1 MAAYDL
7 TYSTARVNNEPSNQ
21 IWPSSSYQRGPGLL
35 SAFPPE
41 TVTEP
46 GSLGSRLLQTLDRA
60 RDPYVQN
67 GTYAAQQSE
76 VQHPAPAPPPQTHS
90 ANNSCS
96 PPPSSLTSFY
106 ASSTSASTIMYASAE
121 LQLQLPSST
130 QSSTLHPIDIN
141 PDAIDSSHPIRRR
154 PLARLCSIPSNVP
167 LSSSANDVPARIL
180 CRPGSLLSRLVSYVF

>member
-1 MAAYDL
+1 M
-7 TYSTARVNNEPSNQ
+7 YSTARVNSEPSNQ
-21 IWPSSSYQRGPGLL
+21 IWPSSSYQSGPGFL

-41 TVTEP
+41 TVTE
-46 GSLGSRLLQTLDRA
+46 SGSRGSRRLQTLDRA
-60 RDPYVQN
+60 RDPYVPN

-96 PPPSSLTSFY
+96 PPPSSSTSLY

-130 QSSTLHPIDIN
+130 RSSAFHPIDIN
-141 PDAIDSSHPIRRR
+141 PDAIHSPHPIRRH
-154 PLARLCSIPSNVP
+154 PLTRLFSISSNVP
-167 LSSSANDVPARIL
+167 LSSSANDVPAGIH
-180 CRPGSLLSRLVSYVF
+180 C